1 MSYGEAK
8 LFVED
13 LKNAPMVAELVDC
26 VGSFEMAVLLQI
38 RVSRL
43 LFTIVL

>member
-13 LKNAPMVAELVDC
+13 LKNAQMVAELVDC
-26 VGSFEMAVLLQI
+26 VSSFEMAILLQI
-38 RVSRL
+38 RVSCL
-43 LFTIVL
+43 PFTIIL